1 LDYFPEIQVS
11 LEMVLLFGPLVYSLL
26 VFSSARLSIF
36 DFEGVIIINFGHFV
50 GVLEEVLLEVSKFLL
65 DDGFSF
71 VLVYF
76 FYRGCET
83 FSSAAV
89 ARFWDT

>member
-1 LDYFPEIQVS
+1 
-11 LEMVLLFGPLVYSLL
+11 MVLLFGPLVDSLL

-36 DFEGVIIINFGHFV
+36 DFEGVIIIDLGHFV
-50 GVLEEVLLEVSKFLL
+50 GVFEEVLLEVSKFLL

-71 VLVYF
+71 VFVYF
-76 FYRGCET
+76 FYGRCET
-83 FSSAAV
+83 FGSTAM